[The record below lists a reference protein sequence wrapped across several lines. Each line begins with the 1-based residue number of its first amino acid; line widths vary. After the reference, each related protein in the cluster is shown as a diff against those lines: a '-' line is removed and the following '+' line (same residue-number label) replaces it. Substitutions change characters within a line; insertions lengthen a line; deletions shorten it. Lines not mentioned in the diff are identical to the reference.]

1 MTMFKSKSQAP
12 FFSHSRTI
20 GLIIKSVRAV
30 FSFLGT
36 IFTLITMT
44 AIVCGLSL
52 GGIFWVYGRDL
63 PSHKSLAQYKPP
75 TISRIY
81 SAEGKI
87 IDEFAKERRLF
98 TPANEIPALIKH
110 AFISS
115 EDKNFYDHP
124 GYDLRGILAAL
135 FDAIQSRGKRIRG
148 ASTITQQ
155 VMKNFLLDRSRRA
168 ERKVKEIILATR
180 IERSLSKEQILELY
194 LNEIFLGQNS
204 YGVTAASQTYF
215 NKTLDELAPNEAA
228 FLAALPKAPS
238 DYHPVREK
246 NRLLERRNYV
256 LKEMFQNEYLSKEV
270 YEYELTRPIRSVQGL
285 DYAGFRSE
293 LPSRNYFTDEIRRQ
307 LSRTFGEEEFFT
319 GGMTVRSTFDPL
331 LQRKAALAL
340 QRGLEKYDRK
350 QGVWRGTGKTIPFEI
365 LNDEALEII
374 ESNAELMLEE
384 VGVAFV
390 NNPNA
395 LELWRNAGAD
405 VDGERVHVPKGL
417 ARNLIKTAPAN
428 FIQHARNPNR
438 SVEIGGNSL
447 VCAPVYGPPFVRDL
461 DGGRRYATIEDFQ
474 KFVKLGYM
482 SKWLH
487 HSGGTLCEPT
497 DIPVNKRH
505 LDMLLAHMTLSDKPF
520 MGSVTEPSRAQ
531 DSVDMCEILFGSD
544 FVQNKTVMTSL
555 ININSPMTF
564 DDVMMGAMEVY
575 AKNNQACIVSPFIV
589 GGAMAPVSIAGTL
602 TQVLAEVLAG
612 VAYNQLIRPGA
623 PVIFGTF
630 VSSIDMNSGAPTFGT
645 PEASHILYGAGQL
658 ARRLK
663 LPFRSGGGLCGSK
676 LPDAQA
682 AYESANTL
690 NAALLGGVNFM
701 LHSCGWLEGGL
712 VSSFEKFVMDADQLG
727 VLHQMAK
734 GIAMDENAQALDA
747 IREVGPG
754 GHYLGCAHTQAN
766 FKSAFWRSDLFDYKP
781 FETWQE
787 EGSLDTMK
795 IASRRAKILLDN
807 YVKPSLD
814 IGVEEALNAFVS
826 NKKTSMPDSF
836 T

>member
-1 MTMFKSKSQAP
+1 MSDIPTKKRTRGGGGAARRA
-12 FFSHSRTI
+12 SRTSI
-20 GLIIKSVRAV
+20 
-30 FSFLGT
+30 SFET
-36 IFTLITMT
+36 E
-44 AIVCGLSL
+44 
-52 GGIFWVYGRDL
+52 
-63 PSHKSLAQYKPP
+63 K
-75 TISRIY
+75 
-81 SAEGKI
+81 
-87 IDEFAKERRLF
+87 
-98 TPANEIPALIKH
+98 
-110 AFISS
+110 FI
-115 EDKNFYDHP
+115 
-124 GYDLRGILAAL
+124 
-135 FDAIQSRGKRIRG
+135 
-148 ASTITQQ
+148 
-155 VMKNFLLDRSRRA
+155 
-168 ERKVKEIILATR
+168 ERKI
-180 IERSLSKEQILELY
+180 
-194 LNEIFLGQNS
+194 
-204 YGVTAASQTYF
+204 
-215 NKTLDELAPNEAA
+215 
-228 FLAALPKAPS
+228 
-238 DYHPVREK
+238 
-246 NRLLERRNYV
+246 
-256 LKEMFQNEYLSKEV
+256 
-270 YEYELTRPIRSVQGL
+270 
-285 DYAGFRSE
+285 
-293 LPSRNYFTDEIRRQ
+293 
-307 LSRTFGEEEFFT
+307 
-319 GGMTVRSTFDPL
+319 PL
-331 LQRKAALAL
+331 
-340 QRGLEKYDRK
+340 
-350 QGVWRGTGKTIPFEI
+350 FEI

-374 ESNAELMLEE
+374 EANAELMLEE

-390 NNPNA
+390 NNPKA

-417 ARNLIKTAPAN
+417 ARNLIKTAPSS
-428 FIQHARNPNR
+428 FTQHARNPNR
-438 SVEIGGNSL
+438 SVEISGDTL
-447 VCAPVYGPPFVRDL
+447 VFAPVYGPPFVRDI

-612 VAYNQLIRPGA
+612 VAYNQLIKPGA

-701 LHSCGWLEGGL
+701 LHACGWLEGGL

-727 VLHQMAK
+727 CLHQMAK
-734 GIAMDENAQALDA
+734 GVVMDENAQALDA

-766 FKSAFWRSDLFDYKP
+766 FQSAFWRTDLFDYKP

-787 EGSLDTMK
+787 EGGQDTISL
-795 IASRRAKILLDN
+795 ASRRVKNLLENYAKPNLEN
-807 YVKPSLD
+807 
-814 IGVEEALNAFVS
+814 GVEEALNAFVI
-826 NKKTSMPDSF
+826 NKKASMPDSF